1 MIAEDSLNKTQY
13 TAATHETGPLLVIAG
28 AGSGKTRI
36 VTHRIAHLISQGVDP
51 DSILAVTFTNKAAR
65 EMQERIYQLLKGK
78 GDYAYPTICT
88 FHALGALIL
97 RESISALGFTPQ
109 FTIYDVEDSQRLLRG
124 CLQTLGVKKDG
135 TLKQIQGIISQHKNQ
150 LLSPDAMDFEEVP
163 RELVKSMA
171 EIYKLYQGRLKE
183 ANAVDFDDLL
193 FLPVRLFKE
202 HPDVLEMYQ
211 NRWKFLLIDE
221 YQDTNHA
228 QYLFARL
235 IVAKTHNIF
244 VVGDPDQSIY
254 SWRGANIQN
263 ILNFER
269 DYPGAKVVKLEQ
281 NYRSRANILE
291 AANALIVNN
300 SSRLEKNLWSDRGP
314 GDKIV
319 LSIAGTEREEAGFVT
334 YEIQQLT
341 EILQVPLSEIAIFY
355 RTNFQSRIF
364 EDFLLRR
371 HIPYVIVGGIS
382 FYQRREIKD
391 VLAFLRMV
399 ASDHDTVAFGR
410 TINIPKRGLGET
422 TVEKL
427 RTQSGGH
434 LISYCRQVL
443 QEGGM
448 RLSAKQKE
456 GLHEYC
462 SMIEELRLFS
472 KEQSIQKLLIQT
484 IRASRYFD
492 YLKEDKETFDDRRAN
507 VEELISKAHEWE
519 LLNENG
525 TLNQFLDEVCLK
537 SSLDESSESEDRLNL
552 MTIHNGKGLEFDYVF
567 VVGMEEDLF
576 PHVNSRDSYDAVEE
590 ERRLCYVGMTRA
602 KERLYLTAA
611 ETRFLWG
618 THRTMRPSRFLR
630 EIPKEYMERVESL

>member
-1 MIAEDSLNKTQY
+1 MIAQDSLNSTQH

-36 VTHRIAHLISQGVDP
+36 VTHRIAYLIGQGVDP

-78 GDYAYPTICT
+78 GDYSYPTICT

-97 RESISALGFTPQ
+97 RESISALGYTPQ
-109 FTIYDVEDSQRLLRG
+109 FTIYDEEDSQRLLRG
-124 CLQTLGVKKDG
+124 CLQTLGLKNEG
-135 TLKQIQGIISQHKNQ
+135 TVKQIRGLISQNKNQ
-150 LLSPDAMDFEEVP
+150 LQGPHEMDIEGMP
-163 RELVKSMA
+163 RDLASSLP
-171 EIYKLYQGRLKE
+171 EIYKLYQARLKE

-211 NRWKFLLIDE
+211 KRWKFLLIDE

-254 SWRGANIQN
+254 SWRGANIEN
-263 ILNFER
+263 ILNFEK

-319 LSIAGTEREEAGFVT
+319 LTIAGTEREEAGFVT
-334 YEIQQLT
+334 HEIQQLT
-341 EILQVPLSEIAIFY
+341 EVLQIPLSEIAIFY

-371 HIPYVIVGGIS
+371 RIPYVIVGGVS

-399 ASDHDTVAFGR
+399 ASDHDSVAFSR
-410 TINIPKRGLGET
+410 TINIPKRGLGDT

-427 RTQSGGH
+427 RSQSGGH
-434 LISYCRQVL
+434 LISYCRKVL
-443 QEGGM
+443 LEGGM

-456 GLHEYC
+456 GLSEYC
-462 SMIEELRLFS
+462 SMVEDLREFA
-472 KEQSIQKLLIQT
+472 KENSIQKTLIHALRT
-484 IRASRYFD
+484 TRYFD
-492 YLKEDKETFDDRRAN
+492 YLREDKETFDDRRAN

-519 LLNENG
+519 LLNEEG
-525 TLNQFLDEVCLK
+525 SFNQFLDEVSLK
-537 SSLDESSESEDRLNL
+537 SSLDEASESEQRLNL

-576 PHVNSRDSYDAVEE
+576 PHVNSRDSYEAVEE

-618 THRTMRPSRFLR
+618 THRMMRPSRFLR
-630 EIPKEYMERVESL
+630 EIPKEYMERVDSM